1 MKLISMAD
9 FVLEQVK
16 NAKYEEFHQV
26 NETFV
31 NKVINYAQFLKQP
44 LELWMFVPCD
54 EDGNVLEHPKNYHKN
69 IVIDEL
75 KRIDNYNNLIKEYE
89 QAKERCLFE
98 GFEWKVDESFAEE
111 VNGIFDKKTNR
122 FICALDIGMTI
133 EDLVCIKSELTPTA
147 IKQLEI

>member
-1 MKLISMAD
+1 MKLISMTD

-31 NKVINYAQFLKQP
+31 NKVINYAKFLKQP
-44 LELWMFVPCD
+44 LKLWMFVPCD
-54 EDGNVLEHPKNYHKN
+54 ENSNVLEHPKNYHKN

-75 KRIDNYNNLIKEYE
+75 KRIDNYNYLVKEYQ
-89 QAKERCLFE
+89 QAKERCLLE
-98 GFEWKVDESFAEE
+98 GFSEKDAKFVLFANE
-111 VNGIFDKKTNR
+111 
-122 FICALDIGMTI
+122 TI
-133 EDLVCIKSELTPTA
+133 EDLCEFNLQLTKTA

>member
-1 MKLISMAD
+1 MKLISMTD

-31 NKVINYAQFLKQP
+31 NKVINYAKFLKQP
-44 LELWMFVPCD
+44 LKLWMFVPCD
-54 EDGNVLEHPKNYHKN
+54 ENSNVLEHPKNYHKN

-98 GFEWKVDESFAEE
+98 WQDGFDY
-111 VNGIFDKKTNR
+111 KT
-122 FICALDIGMTI
+122 ICEMFTDLEDII
-133 EDLVCIKSELTPTA
+133 DFQFELTPTA
-147 IKQLEI
+147 IKQLDI

>member
-31 NKVINYAQFLKQP
+31 NKVINYAKLLKQP
-44 LELWMFVPCD
+44 LKLWVFVPCD
-54 EDGNVLEHPKNYHKN
+54 EDGDVLKEPKDFDCFMQGIGGN
-69 IVIDEL
+69 IDVT
-75 KRIDNYNNLIKEYE
+75 YQEYKHYQ
-89 QAKERCLFE
+89 QAKERCLLD
-98 GFEWKVDESFAEE
+98 GFSEKDAKFVLFANE
-111 VNGIFDKKTNR
+111 
-122 FICALDIGMTI
+122 TI
-133 EDLVCIKSELTPTA
+133 EDLCEFNLQLTKTA